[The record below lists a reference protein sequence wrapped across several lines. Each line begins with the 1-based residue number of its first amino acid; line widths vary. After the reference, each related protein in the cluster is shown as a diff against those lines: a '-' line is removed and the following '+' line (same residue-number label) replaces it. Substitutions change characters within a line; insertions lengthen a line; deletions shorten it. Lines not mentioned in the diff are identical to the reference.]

1 VSIGANR
8 VDWPTAGPDG
18 PPLRDRRGAPLSEF
32 TADAVALLEGP
43 EWLRAAR
50 AAAFERFEAATLP
63 TDAEEVWRYSRVD
76 QLDLDRY
83 RPITASAEP
92 DSTTTPE
99 SIAAILAAIG
109 KTGGTVIVHN
119 GRAVVTESA
128 HAGLTLALAGDE
140 PLPIGDIAGEPDAL
154 ATLNAAFTAPV
165 TVRVAEGAVV
175 ADPVVI
181 VHWIDADG
189 VAHFPRTLVQVGEGA
204 EVTVV
209 EVAASADVDSLTV
222 PVTELDVGDAA
233 HLRYLNLQTLGL
245 STWQIGLQ
253 SSRVGRDASLS
264 SASVAFGGDYARVRT
279 DSTLSGKGGSSRL
292 LAVYFG
298 EGHQMH
304 DFRTLQAHE
313 APKTL
318 SDLLFKGA
326 VAGSSHSVYS
336 GLIRVRKG
344 AVGTNA
350 FQTNRNLVLNEGA
363 HADSVPNL
371 EIEENDV
378 RCSHASAVGPIDE
391 EQRFYLESRGVPPAV
406 ADRLIVLG
414 FLDDV
419 LSQTPV
425 PSLVP
430 LLREALADKLDHAER
445 TDGRGSR

>member
-1 VSIGANR
+1 V
-8 VDWPTAGPDG
+8 GPGG
-18 PPLRDRRGAPLSEF
+18 PPLRDRRGITLNQF
-32 TADAVALLEGP
+32 TAQAAAALDGP
-43 EWLRAAR
+43 AWLRAAR
-50 AAAFERFEAATLP
+50 AAAFERFEAAGWP
-63 TDAEEVWRYSRVD
+63 TDAEEVWRYSRIG

-83 RPITASAEP
+83 SPVASGDEPHHPKEAQPPIGIERLLS
-92 DSTTTPE
+92 
-99 SIAAILAAIG
+99 AIG
-109 KTGGTVIVHN
+109 ATGGMVVLRN
-119 GRAVVTESA
+119 GRAVTAKTADPAVTVSI
-128 HAGLTLALAGDE
+128 GGDE
-140 PLPIGDIAGEPDAL
+140 PGPFGAIAGEPDAL
-154 ATLNAAFTAPV
+154 TVLNAAFTLAPL
-165 TVRVAEGAVV
+165 TVRIAKGAVV

-181 VHWIDADG
+181 VHWLDAG
-189 VAHFPRTLVQVGEGA
+189 GAAVFPRTHVHVGEAA

-209 EVAASADVDSLTV
+209 EVAASADVDALTV
-222 PVTELDVGDAA
+222 PVTELDVSDAA
-233 HLRYLNLQTLGL
+233 RLRYLNLQTLGL

-253 SSRVGRDASLS
+253 ASRVGRDASLT

-279 DSTLSGKGGSSRL
+279 DSTLSGQGGSSRL

-298 EGHQMH
+298 EGRQMH

-326 VAGSSHSVYS
+326 VAGSAHSVYS

-344 AVGTNA
+344 AAGTNA

-391 EQRFYLESRGVPPAV
+391 DQRFYLESRGVPPAV

-425 PSLVP
+425 PSLLP
-430 LLREALADKLDHAER
+430 WLRQELAAKLDHAELS
-445 TDGRGSR
+445 DGRGSR